1 MVSLKAQC
9 GVISNDIFSYLG
21 QGLIPYSLFTWI
33 TLCNT
38 GNYPTCENFRQ
49 PEHFGCYDAPPQT
62 VNVGHLMLLPAL
74 YNWCPCHKKKQHNCM
89 CAEKIQIKPG
99 VSLLDTKKRELRRNQ
114 IY

>member
-9 GVISNDIFSYLG
+9 GVISNDIFSYLE

-33 TLCNT
+33 MLCNT
-38 GNYPTCENFRQ
+38 GNYPTCDNVLQ

-99 VSLLDTKKRELRRNQ
+99 VSLLDTKERELRRNQ